1 MLVSGMCFL
10 QPRSDPCFLMS
21 LVLHVFA
28 EPLFCRVVVKM
39 CNLPQAI
46 TLCRNLPSPPTLLIV
61 LVALTHLREM
71 WHHDNSVSREYLH
84 NLSIYSLHSMI
95 AVSAEAWHDIL
106 YLVTPWQYSPRLGML
121 FHILSRL
128 QGLTVSA
135 EAWHAFP
142 YLITP
147 QYPPRLGMLFYVL
160 SRLGS
165 IRRAILHLITP
176 WLYPPRLYL
185 ITPSQ
190 YPQHNPLRLG
200 IIPFYIFSRLGSI
213 SRGYAPTAHLSSLW
227 PYQTVV
233 SSSDGI
239 QHHHRFQAW

>member
-71 WHHDNSVSREYLH
+71 RHHDNSVSREYLH

-95 AVSAEAWHDIL
+95 AVSAEAWHAIL
-106 YLVTPWQYSPRLGML
+106 YLVTPCQLAV
-121 FHILSRL
+121 F
-128 QGLTVSA
+128 A
-135 EAWHAFP
+135 EAWDAFP

-147 QYPPRLGMLFYVL
+147 
-160 SRLGS
+160 
-165 IRRAILHLITP
+165 
-176 WLYPPRLYL
+176 
-185 ITPSQ
+185 
-190 YPQHNPLRLG
+190 
-200 IIPFYIFSRLGSI
+200 SRLGSI
-213 SRGYAPTAHLSSLW
+213 SRGLACFSISYHASVSAEAWYAFLCLITPWQYPPCYSTSYHALAVSAE
-227 PYQTVV
+227 TVSHHAFAV
-233 SSSDGI
+233 S
-239 QHHHRFQAW
+239 AA